1 MTAGSPP
8 STTATTEFVVPRSM
22 PITFAMSCSL
32 LSECLDHVA
41 APAGRAIAARTRR
54 RRGGAA
60 LGRLDLDLLRL
71 GLLCLRQRH
80 RQYPV
85 SIGRLDLS
93 VIDRRGQRE
102 RTLDLAA
109 PALATVVAPF
119 LDIAGPL
126 SLALDGEHVV
136 GEGQVDVLLAE
147 PRQLGGDH
155 ELVLGLVHI
164 GGRSPHALDLP
175 EPGGWPRNPSRSR
188 FTCAWTSVKSLERSC
203 ENGRNRISAMSP
215 SSSCIRAI
223 RPWAESKS

>member
-41 APAGRAIAARTRR
+41 APTRR

-93 VIDRRGQRE
+93 GIDRRGQRE
-102 RTLDLAA
+102 RTLELAE

-175 EPGGWPRNPSRSR
+175 RAGRLAQESVEEPVYLRVDVGQVTGEILRKR
-188 FTCAWTSVKSLERSC
+188 
-203 ENGRNRISAMSP
+203 
-215 SSSCIRAI
+215 
-223 RPWAESKS
+223 AESNQRHESFLLLYKGHPALGRI